1 MAKKSVRNR
10 NEKRIGLVEK
20 YRAEREEYRRCA
32 KLISNVHLSD
42 KERSDAMEKLQQM
55 PRDSSPSRRRHRC
68 KLCGRPRAYNRLT
81 GLCRLHM
88 RIATINGMV
97 PGMRKA
103 SW

>member
-1 MAKKSVRNR
+1 MAKIAVRNR
-10 NEKRIGLVEK
+10 NERRVNLVNRLRAKRNKL
-20 YRAEREEYRRCA
+20 REDV
-32 KLISNVHLSD
+32 SNIHLSD
-42 KERSDAMEKLQQM
+42 KERWEAMQKLQKL
-55 PRDSSPSRRRHRC
+55 PRDSSPARRRNRC

-88 RIATINGMV
+88 RTATINGMV

>member
-1 MAKKSVRNR
+1 MAKKSVVNR
-10 NEKRIGLVEK
+10 NERRIKLVERTRSK
-20 YRAEREEYRRCA
+20 RDKLREA
-32 KLISNVHLSD
+32 ISNVNLSD
-42 KERSDAMEKLQQM
+42 EERAEAMLQMQKM
-55 PRDSSPSRRRHRC
+55 PRDASPTRRRNRC

-97 PGMRKA
+97 PGMHKA

>member
-10 NEKRIGLVEK
+10 NEKRIQLATNL
-20 YRAEREEYRRCA
+20 RAKRD
-32 KLISNVHLSD
+32 KLRKDVSNMHLGD
-42 KERSDAMEKLQQM
+42 KERADAMRKLQLL
-55 PRDSSPSRRRHRC
+55 PRDSSPSRRRNRC

-88 RIATINGMV
+88 RIATISGMV
-97 PGMRKA
+97 PGMRKS

>member
-10 NEKRIGLVEK
+10 NQNRVELVSKYKALRDK
-20 YRAEREEYRRCA
+20 YRSDSCDVNLSDQDREEARA
-32 KLISNVHLSD
+32 KLQAL
-42 KERSDAMEKLQQM
+42 
-55 PRDSSPSRRRHRC
+55 PRDSSPSRRKNRC

-97 PGMRKA
+97 PGMHKA

>member
-1 MAKKSVRNR
+1 MAKKSVVNR
-10 NEKRIGLVEK
+10 NNRRRKIADRMRTKRDTL
-20 YRAEREEYRRCA
+20 RDA
-32 KLISNVHLSD
+32 ISNVNLSD
-42 KERSDAMEKLQQM
+42 EERWTAAQQM
-55 PRDSSPSRRRHRC
+55 QKLPRDSSPTRRRNRC

-97 PGMRKA
+97 PGMHKA

>member
-1 MAKKSVRNR
+1 MAKKSVSNR
-10 NEKRIGLVEK
+10 NDERKNLYTRLKAKRDKLRDTIVDMNASDDEKSSAL
-20 YRAEREEYRRCA
+20 
-32 KLISNVHLSD
+32 L
-42 KERSDAMEKLQQM
+42 AMQKM
-55 PRDSSPSRRRHRC
+55 PRDASGSRRRNRC
-68 KLCGRPRAYNRLT
+68 KLCSRPRGYNRLT

>member
-1 MAKKSVRNR
+1 MAKKSVKNR
-10 NEKRIGLVEK
+10 NKNRFNQVNRLRAKREQL
-20 YRAEREEYRRCA
+20 REA
-32 KLISNVHLSD
+32 VSNIHLSD
-42 KERSDAMEKLQQM
+42 KERWDAMLKMQKL
-55 PRDSSPSRRRHRC
+55 PRDSSPSRRRNRC

-88 RIATINGMV
+88 RIATIHGMV

>member
-10 NEKRIGLVEK
+10 NAKRIELVNRFRVKRDEL
-20 YRAEREEYRRCA
+20 REA
-32 KLISNVHLSD
+32 VSNIHLSD
-42 KERSDAMEKLQQM
+42 KERWEAAQQM
-55 PRDSSPSRRRHRC
+55 QKLPRDSSPTRRRNRC

-88 RIATINGMV
+88 RAATINGMV
-97 PGMRKA
+97 PGMHKA

>member
-1 MAKKSVRNR
+1 MAKKSVTNR
-10 NEKRIGLVEK
+10 NNKRHQIVERLRIK
-20 YRAEREEYRRCA
+20 RDKLREVISSVHSSDDERAEA
-32 KLISNVHLSD
+32 LVQMQK
-42 KERSDAMEKLQQM
+42 M
-55 PRDSSPSRRRHRC
+55 PRDASPTRRRNRC

>member
-10 NEKRIGLVEK
+10 NAKRIKLVSK
-20 YRAEREEYRRCA
+20 FRAKRDKLREA
-32 KLISNVHLSD
+32 VSNVHLSV
-42 KERSDAMEKLQQM
+42 KERWEAMQELQEL
-55 PRDSSPSRRRHRC
+55 PRDSSPARRRNRC

-88 RIATINGMV
+88 RTATINGMV
-97 PGMRKA
+97 PGMHKA

>member
-10 NEKRIGLVEK
+10 NQKRVKLVTK
-20 YRAEREEYRRCA
+20 LRAKRDALRDAVSDQNSSESERWE
-32 KLISNVHLSD
+32 
-42 KERSDAMEKLQQM
+42 AMMALQNL
-55 PRDSSPSRRRHRC
+55 PRDSSPTRRRNRC

-88 RIATINGMV
+88 RIATIGGMV
-97 PGMRKA
+97 PGMHKS

>member
-10 NEKRIGLVEK
+10 NERRIKLVTRLRPLRDK
-20 YRAEREEYRRCA
+20 LREDV
-32 KLISNVHLSD
+32 SNIHLSD
-42 KERSDAMEKLQQM
+42 KERWEAMQKLQDL
-55 PRDSSPSRRRHRC
+55 PRDSSPIRRRHRC
-68 KLCGRPRAYNRLT
+68 KMCGRPRAYNRLT

-88 RIATINGMV
+88 RAATINGMV

>member
-10 NEKRIGLVEK
+10 NEKRIELVERTRTK
-20 YRAEREEYRRCA
+20 RDQLREDIVNA
-32 KLISNVHLSD
+32 NLSD
-42 KERSDAMEKLQQM
+42 SDRWEAMRKLQQL
-55 PRDSSPSRRRHRC
+55 PRDSSPTRRRNRC

-88 RIATINGMV
+88 RIATVAGMV

>member
-10 NEKRIGLVEK
+10 NARRVKLVNKHRAKREHLRNAV
-20 YRAEREEYRRCA
+20 
-32 KLISNVHLSD
+32 SNMNLSD
-42 KERSDAMEKLQQM
+42 KERWDAMQKLQAL
-55 PRDSSPSRRRHRC
+55 PRDSSPSRRRNRC

-88 RIATINGMV
+88 RIATLGGMV
-97 PGMRKA
+97 PGMHKA

>member
-10 NEKRIGLVEK
+10 NKNRVELV
-20 YRAEREEYRRCA
+20 A
-32 KLISNVHLSD
+32 KLKTKRDKLRDDVRNIKLSD
-42 KERSDAMEKLQQM
+42 SDRWDAMLELQKL
-55 PRDSSPSRRRHRC
+55 PRDSSPTRRRNRC

-88 RIATINGMV
+88 RLATINGMV
-97 PGMRKA
+97 PGMHKA

>member
-1 MAKKSVRNR
+1 MAKKSVVNR
-10 NEKRIGLVEK
+10 NEKRRKLSDHLRTKREGL
-20 YRAEREEYRRCA
+20 REAARN
-32 KLISNVHLSD
+32 IHLSD
-42 KERSDAMEKLQQM
+42 SERWEASNGLQKL
-55 PRDSSPSRRRHRC
+55 PRDSSPTRTRNRC

-88 RIATINGMV
+88 RIATVGGMV

>member
-1 MAKKSVRNR
+1 MAKKSVVNR
-10 NEKRIGLVEK
+10 NEDRKELYTRLKVKRDALKLAIIDVNSSDDEK
-20 YRAEREEYRRCA
+20 ASA
-32 KLISNVHLSD
+32 VV
-42 KERSDAMEKLQQM
+42 ALQKM
-55 PRDSSPSRRRHRC
+55 PRDSSGTRRRNRC

>member
-1 MAKKSVRNR
+1 MAKKSVVNRNR
-10 NEKRIGLVEK
+10 DRNELYTRLKAKRDVLKQAVVDINSSDD
-20 YRAEREEYRRCA
+20 EREA
-32 KLISNVHLSD
+32 AV
-42 KERSDAMEKLQQM
+42 AALQKM
-55 PRDSSPSRRRHRC
+55 PRDSSGTRRRNRC

>member
-1 MAKKSVRNR
+1 MAKKSVVNR
-10 NEKRIGLVEK
+10 NERRIKLVERLRSK
-20 YRAEREEYRRCA
+20 RDKLREA
-32 KLISNVHLSD
+32 ISNVNLSD
-42 KERSDAMEKLQQM
+42 EERFEALKQMQKM
-55 PRDSSPSRRRHRC
+55 PRDASPSRRRNRC

-97 PGMRKA
+97 PGMHKA